1 MPHVRGLHALL
12 ALALLVAAS
21 GASACTGE
29 EGSPIPT
36 RVTTPTATAVATAT
50 TEAAATAAPA
60 ATATPV
66 APEATASPDATSTP
80 TAATPGAAATPRATE
95 APFTVRFEEVFA
107 GREFDR
113 PVEIGAYPVGPGG
126 AGPGLFVAEQEGRI
140 LVLDPN
146 REDAV
151 ELLDISEQVSRV
163 GNEEGLLSVALDPR
177 FDQTRRLWI
186 YYSVRGTP
194 RMTRLSRFTVDL
206 ADPLRVEP
214 GSELVIL
221 EVEQP
226 YSNHNGGAI
235 RFGPDGML
243 YLGYGDGGS
252 GGDPRGHGQNLA
264 TLLGS
269 IIRIDVREASAAEP
283 YAVPADNPFMGV
295 AGARPEIWAWGL
307 RNPWRMDFD
316 PETGALWAAD
326 VGQQEVEEI
335 DLIEPGGNYGWNILE
350 GTRCFQ
356 PSSGCDP
363 TGTVLPVAKY
373 GHNLG
378 CSVTGGVVYRGEA
391 IPALVGHYLFAD
403 YCSGRLWALPV
414 DGGGILELD
423 RLPGEVASFG
433 TDADGEVY
441 VLTFGG
447 AVLRIVP

>member
-1 MPHVRGLHALL
+1 MHHAPILRTLL
-12 ALALLVAAS
+12 ALGLLAAIAGAS
-21 GASACTGE
+21 GCTDE
-29 EGSPIPT
+29 DASPIPT
-36 RVTTPTATAVATAT
+36 RVTTPTATATAQATAT
-50 TEAAATAAPA
+50 AVPA
-60 ATATPV
+60 ATATPA
-66 APEATASPDATSTP
+66 APEATPSPDATSTP
-80 TAATPGAAATPRATE
+80 TTATSDTAATPRPTE
-95 APFTVRFEEVFA
+95 APFTVRFEEVFE

-113 PVEIGAYPVGPGG
+113 PVELGVYPVGPAGS
-126 AGPGLFVAEQEGRI
+126 GPGLFVAEQEGRV
-140 LVLDPN
+140 LVLHPD
-146 REDAV
+146 RDDAV
-151 ELLDISEQVSRV
+151 ELLDIRDQVSRA
-163 GNEEGLLSVALDPR
+163 GNEEGLLSVALDPQ
-177 FDQTRRLWI
+177 FDETGSLWV

-214 GSELVIL
+214 GSELVVL

-264 TLLGS
+264 ALLGS
-269 IIRIDVREASAAEP
+269 IIRIDVREASPAAP
-283 YAVPADNPFMGV
+283 YAIPADNPFIGV
-295 AGARPEIWAWGL
+295 AGARPEIWAYGL

-335 DLIEPGGNYGWNILE
+335 DRIERGGNYGWNILE

-363 TGTVLPVAKY
+363 TGTVLPVAEY

-414 DGGGILELD
+414 DGGAILELD

>member
-21 GASACTGE
+21 GASACTSE

-36 RVTTPTATAVATAT
+36 RVTTPTASAVATAT
-50 TEAAATAAPA
+50 TEATATAAPA
-60 ATATPV
+60 ATTTPAAT
-66 APEATASPDATSTP
+66 EATASPDATSTP
-80 TAATPGAAATPRATE
+80 TTMSPDTAAPPRATE
-95 APFTVRFEEVFA
+95 APFTARFEEVFG

-113 PVEIGAYPVGPGG
+113 PVEIGAYPVGP
-126 AGPGLFVAEQEGRI
+126 AGSGQGLFVAEQAGRI
-140 LVLDPN
+140 LVLDPD
-146 REDAV
+146 REAAV

-163 GNEEGLLSVALDPR
+163 GNEEGLLSVALGPR
-177 FDQTRRLWI
+177 FGDNGHLWV
-186 YYSVRGTP
+186 YYSLRGVP

-206 ADPLRVEP
+206 ADPLDVEP

-269 IIRIDVREASAAEP
+269 IIRIDVREASPAAP
-283 YAVPADNPFMGV
+283 YAVPADNPFVGV
-295 AGARPEIWAWGL
+295 AGARPEIWAYGL

-335 DLIEPGGNYGWNILE
+335 DLIERGGNYGWNILE
-350 GTRCFQ
+350 GTRCFE

-363 TGTVLPVAKY
+363 TGTVLPVAEY

-391 IPALVGHYLFAD
+391 IPALAGHYLFAD
-403 YCSGRLWALPV
+403 YCSGRLWAMPV
-414 DGGGILELD
+414 DGGAILELD

-433 TDADGEVY
+433 ADADGEVY

>member
-1 MPHVRGLHALL
+1 MHHACGLRTLL
-12 ALALLVAAS
+12 VLALLVAIA
-21 GASACTGE
+21 GASACTG
-29 EGSPIPT
+29 GDGAPLPT

-50 TEAAATAAPA
+50 AEATATAAPA
-60 ATATPV
+60 ATATP
-66 APEATASPDATSTP
+66 ATPDATASPHATSTP
-80 TAATPGAAATPRATE
+80 MTATPDTAATPQPTE
-95 APFTVRFEEVFA
+95 APFTVRFEEVFG

-113 PVEIGAYPVGPGG
+113 PVEIGAYPVGPEGT
-126 AGPGLFVAEQEGRI
+126 GPGLFVAEQEGRI
-140 LVLDPN
+140 LVLGPN

-163 GNEEGLLSVALDPR
+163 GNEEGLLSVALDPQ
-177 FDQTRRLWI
+177 FDETGSLWV

-214 GSELVIL
+214 GSELVVL

-269 IIRIDVREASAAEP
+269 IIRIDVREASPAAP
-283 YAVPADNPFMGV
+283 YAVPADNPFIGV

-335 DLIEPGGNYGWNILE
+335 DRIERGGNYGWNILE
-350 GTRCFQ
+350 GTRCFE
-356 PSSGCDP
+356 PSSGCDR
-363 TGTVLPVAKY
+363 TGTVLPVAEY

-414 DGGGILELD
+414 DGGAILELD